1 MSPTVRRLPPLPATA
16 PFVPPPPPPPL
27 TIPVPF
33 PQSLPLEGPPSP
45 SLSLRTTATSM
56 KRVRPALLAA
66 KIESFLGSPGPHRS
80 HQLAALRCAPSA
92 PVKLSRLCGR
102 LMKCAMA
109 IGLSGD
115 RVNPDVQ
122 LDAFTHLIN
131 LTTRFPILRR
141 LFLRSVS
148 VAGVPVAESDIG
160 ALWPEQARSQSPP
173 PTSPTSP
180 TSPVTPLSANVH
192 SHPDELAR
200 SLHGDASSSGS
211 PVSSM
216 RTTCLPIRGYEDEW
230 DFYRALAGTCLL
242 ESEVWTVVSWE
253 EGPIEA
259 QRSDVSDVLARLVD
273 LLQAAQTPVSRALCI
288 RYIVGVFE
296 NNEGVFPSPNP
307 PSSAISV
314 SPTTPLTA
322 RSLDT
327 ERQTQ
332 ILSRLSAA
340 LLRALSAMDD
350 DARWEQGVGHDHAAL
365 DALLETILGFM
376 SGDADE
382 DEAAAETRTV
392 VRMIV
397 GRRPWLAERLP
408 RVSGIVAQATLA
420 PTVPRISIPGP
431 LPPPR
436 IAASSDGD
444 DDLEAFD
451 SQLRVVEQLPR
462 EAETT
467 PRAAAF
473 CRPEATPLSGHPKWD
488 IELNIWTRA
497 HLDQRED
504 VLADWQSGKGFLL
517 DCAETMTMHDM
528 PATIIVPLNAQ
539 LVLGQPIVPHIDLDS
554 VEFEPTVPKRAAEPE
569 LHFSLPPPPRIPA
582 IGMIDLLE
590 EEDEPER
597 EDEHDVAVCA
607 KCYLDFEDEDANEPV
622 VKFGAALF
630 HPRCFTCGKCASLL
644 SCSAYSAPAASPET
658 APTSPLSPSS
668 SSESAPSIPAPTTP
682 LDTDLD
688 SLLLVL
694 TDADG
699 TTPICTRCAYH
710 CVACT
715 LPILEEALLAG
726 GDAYHSHCFRCRVC
740 RRGLA
745 GGQTDENDGEEMS
758 FTKTTHGAYC
768 MRCYNARAAKVR
780 QWKQSRAKR
789 KSGTGEA
796 KVSPPPLLA
805 SC

>member
-1 MSPTVRRLPPLPATA
+1 M
-16 PFVPPPPPPPL
+16 
-27 TIPVPF
+27 
-33 PQSLPLEGPPSP
+33 
-45 SLSLRTTATSM
+45 RTTATSM
-56 KRVRPALLAA
+56 KRVRPAVLAA

-180 TSPVTPLSANVH
+180 TSPGTPLSADVH

-200 SLHGDASSSGS
+200 SLHGDASSIGS
-211 PVSSM
+211 PISSM
-216 RTTCLPIRGYEDEW
+216 RTTCLPPRRYEDEW

-259 QRSDVSDVLARLVD
+259 QRSDVFDVLARLVD

-296 NNEGVFPSPNP
+296 NNEGLFPSPNP

-314 SPTTPLTA
+314 SPITPLTA

-350 DARWEQGVGHDHAAL
+350 DARWEQGVGHDYAAL
-365 DALLETILGFM
+365 DALLETILGFK

-408 RVSGIVAQATLA
+408 RVSGIVAQATLS
-420 PTVPRISIPGP
+420 PTVPRIFIPVP
-431 LPPPR
+431 LPPPI
-436 IAASSDGD
+436 IAATSDVD
-444 DDLEAFD
+444 ADLEAFD
-451 SQLRVVEQLPR
+451 SQLRVVEQPPR

-473 CRPEATPLSGHPKWD
+473 AVPPPPPPLPQLVSTDIQGPEATPLSGHPKWD

-517 DCAETMTMHDM
+517 DSAETMTMHDM
-528 PATIIVPLNAQ
+528 PATSRLIAEDPVPPMPPLPISPQISEQPVIVPLNAQ
-539 LVLGQPIVPHIDLDS
+539 LVLGQPIVPHIDLDN
-554 VEFEPTVPKRAAEPE
+554 VEFEPTVRKRAPEPE

-607 KCYLDFEDEDANEPV
+607 KCYLDFEDEEANEPV

-682 LDTDLD
+682 LDTDPDL
-688 SLLLVL
+688 LLLVL

-726 GDAYHSHCFRCRVC
+726 GDAYHSECFRCRVC

-745 GGQTDENDGEEMS
+745 GGQTDEGDEEEMS

-789 KSGTGEA
+789 KSGVGEA